1 MKYRVIR
8 GFMLGPMTAPYKV
21 GDILEPQPNVA
32 QVLIDKGDIEPIVD
46 DPPKVETAAM
56 ETPDREVKKAQRMV
70 RAKAC

>member
-32 QVLIDKGDIEPIVD
+32 QVLIDKGDI
-46 DPPKVETAAM
+46 
-56 ETPDREVKKAQRMV
+56 
-70 RAKAC
+70 